1 MQRLYPK
8 TIHRLGTPNPEAL
21 QRYQV
26 LPANEFAA
34 LEAWLSQFY
43 DFQLEWLL
51 ESSDYAICNKARQI
65 GLSHTGSATGVLW
78 GAFHGELTT
87 IISVGELESGE
98 VLDKARKHASILQ
111 RLGSRM
117 AATGKRDNATEL
129 SFASGGR
136 ILALPSTGGRSF
148 SGNVF
153 LDEFAYQERA
163 GKVWDAA
170 AAVTALGGRLRVIST
185 PNGVGNDFHSLWRA
199 SGSPAFGWNRH
210 EIPIEVAQAQRYP
223 LDLQK
228 CWTLAKGD
236 PRIFDQLFHC
246 KFLDNELQY
255 IPGEL
260 IAAASPD
267 DAAPADGPHFGGL
280 DIGKSVD
287 LTVLT
292 VLRKHAGQFW
302 LVYVETCR
310 RTSSDLLDAMV
321 GRAFAKFQLRKL
333 GVDATGLGAFPAERM
348 AKKHGLSKV
357 EPINFTQQSKEELA
371 TGLFQRFAEHQ
382 IRIPKTRFAEA
393 PTESPEAVREDIAAI
408 RRIITPAGNVRYD
421 APHTDTGHADRAW
434 SFALAVNVAA
444 NAPTYATL

>member
-1 MQRLYPK
+1 MR
-8 TIHRLGTPNPEAL
+8 
-21 QRYQV
+21 RYQRA

-34 LEAWLSQFY
+34 LDAWLSQFY
-43 DFQLEWLL
+43 DFQLGWLL
-51 ESSDYAICNKARQI
+51 ESGDHAICNKARQI

-87 IISVGELESGE
+87 IISVGDRESAE
-98 VLDKARKHASILQ
+98 VLEKARKHASILQ

-148 SGNVF
+148 TGNVF
-153 LDEFAYQERA
+153 LDEFAYQEHA
-163 GKVWDAA
+163 SKVWDAA

-185 PNGVGNDFHSLWRA
+185 PNGVGNDFHALWRA
-199 SGSPAFGWNRH
+199 AASPGFGWNRH
-210 EIPIEVAQAQRYP
+210 EIPIEIAQSQRYP
-223 LDLQK
+223 LDMQK

-255 IPGEL
+255 IPGDL

-267 DAAPADGPHFGGL
+267 DAEPADGPYFAGL
-280 DIGKSVD
+280 DIGKTVD

-292 VLRKHAGQFW
+292 VLRKHAGKLW
-302 LVYVETCR
+302 LVYVETCK
-310 RTSSDLLDAMV
+310 RTSSDLLDDMV
-321 GRAFAKFQLRKL
+321 ARAFAKFQLRKL
-333 GVDATGLGAFPAERM
+333 GVDATGLGQFPAERM
-348 AKKHGLSKV
+348 AKRHGLSKV
-357 EPINFTQQSKEELA
+357 EPITFTLKSKEELA
-371 TGLFQRFAEHQ
+371 TQLFQTFAERKIH
-382 IRIPKTRFAEA
+382 IPKTKFAAA
-393 PTESPEAVREDIAAI
+393 PRESPEAVREDVAAI

-421 APHTDTGHADRAW
+421 APHTDQGHADRAW
-434 SFALAVNVAA
+434 SLAIAVNIAA
-444 NAPTYATL
+444 NAPTYARL